1 MIEKGRI
8 SPMQMALL
16 MHPTILATAAL
27 SVPSITMRVA
37 GIDMW
42 MAPIL
47 SSLVG
52 LLTIYI
58 VYHLHMR
65 FPNDTFVQYVPRII
79 GRFAGA
85 LVAFSYVAAF
95 LYSASISV
103 REYGE
108 FITGNFL
115 VDTPMLFVVVP
126 IIAVCAYA
134 LYEGIEVLARSSQI
148 LIPVA
153 IFIIF
158 AMVTSLI
165 PDFQLKHMQPFWGNG
180 PLPPLLGSI
189 VPASWFSQFFVLSF
203 LYPYLNKK
211 ELGMKWS
218 IYGVLSVMITMLAIN
233 LPILLIF
240 GELTPAMNY
249 PFLVAVRYISLS
261 DFLEHLESLLMAVWL
276 IGIFVKITMVYY
288 LVLLG
293 TAQLFKLSDYRPIII
308 PMGFLIILVS
318 IWISPNFQEMNHA
331 LSTSIPFFSLLMQLV
346 IPASLLVT
354 VVIKGRM
361 LRR

>member
-8 SPMQMALL
+8 SPMQMALI
-16 MHPTILATAAL
+16 MHPTIMATAAL

-37 GIDMW
+37 GTDMW

-58 VYHLHMR
+58 VYHLHMK
-65 FPNDTFVQYVPRII
+65 FPNETFVQYVPRIV

-85 LVAFSYVAAF
+85 LVSLAYVIAF

-108 FITGNFL
+108 FISGNFL
-115 VDTPMLFVVVP
+115 MNTPMLFVVIP

-134 LYEGIEVLARSSQI
+134 LYEGLEVLARSTQI

-153 IFIIF
+153 IFIIV
-158 AMVTSLI
+158 AMVIALI
-165 PDFQLKHMQPFWGNG
+165 PDFQLKQMQPIFGNG

-189 VPASWFSQFFVLSF
+189 VPASWFSQFFILSF

-211 ELGMKWS
+211 EHAMKWS
-218 IYGVLSVMITMLAIN
+218 IYSVLAVMVTMLAIN
-233 LPILLIF
+233 FPILLTF
-240 GELTPAMNY
+240 GALTPAMNY
-249 PFLVAVRYISLS
+249 PFLVAVRYIALS
-261 DFLEHLESLLMAVWL
+261 DFAEHLESLLMAIWL
-276 IGIFVKITMVYY
+276 IGIFVKIAMVYY
-288 LVLLG
+288 LVLQG

-308 PMGFLIILVS
+308 PIGFLVILCS
-318 IWISPNFQEMNHA
+318 IWISPTFQEMNHA
-331 LSTSIPFFSLLMQLV
+331 LSTSIPFFSLLMQVV
-346 IPASLLVT
+346 IPACLLVT
-354 VVIKGRM
+354 VVVKGRI